1 MVNAR
6 YAPQLQKAA
15 SMLQHLG
22 RAVHAERAFFVL
34 RDRTDPLQTQIVACH
49 PPMPDEEVLACF
61 GKADNSVV
69 RIQVIDDEKHQ
80 AWIGVVCENSE
91 NLELVEEMTQVVAQ
105 SMATELRS
113 MSLTGGAACESR
125 DALTNLPDHSAFLAQ
140 LSIAQ
145 EAARVDE
152 SRQLALIL
160 VDLDRFHRVMARFGD
175 LGGDALVRDVVKRLE
190 TGPCADEFRLARI
203 GPDRFAFL
211 IHLADAEEEAVS
223 LAGWVHDCLRVP
235 FFIGEEEIFVT
246 ASIGIA
252 MAQQQETPGAIVRDA
267 DAAIAQ
273 LNAQGGGRTLVFR
286 AGMHN
291 LPAEELMR
299 ERDVRHAVT
308 RNEFTVHFQP
318 IVGAKGGGLHAFEA
332 LLRWRNPDEGL
343 LPPSTF
349 LDVLNDVGLLA
360 TVGRRVI
367 RESCAHAARWLALS
381 GSLVPVS
388 VNIVPAQLYA
398 DGFADDVAAILEEE
412 HLPKGSL
419 FLELTEETLVHDA
432 PRAMQVLEALQRI
445 GVRVMIDDF
454 GTGYS
459 SLSYL
464 HHLPVSGIKLDRG
477 FFNSIDTSPKQREI
491 VRTIVHLAHFMG
503 MVVVAEGIES
513 EDQWQAVRELDC
525 DLAQGFCIGRPLDAE
540 HATRFLARALA
551 KGEAA

>member
-1 MVNAR
+1 M
-6 YAPQLQKAA
+6 
-15 SMLQHLG
+15 
-22 RAVHAERAFFVL
+22 
-34 RDRTDPLQTQIVACH
+34 
-49 PPMPDEEVLACF
+49 
-61 GKADNSVV
+61 
-69 RIQVIDDEKHQ
+69 
-80 AWIGVVCENSE
+80 
-91 NLELVEEMTQVVAQ
+91 
-105 SMATELRS
+105 RS
-113 MSLTGGAACESR
+113 MTFAGECGSSR
-125 DALTNLPDHSAFLAQ
+125 DSRTNLPDNPAFITRLGVA
-140 LSIAQ
+140 L
-145 EAARVDE
+145 EAVRFDD
-152 SRQLALIL
+152 SRQLAVVL
-160 VDLDRFHRVMARFGD
+160 VDLDRFHRVMARFGEAGSD
-175 LGGDALVRDVVKRLE
+175 KLIADVVERLKA
-190 TGPCADEFRLARI
+190 GPHAEEFQLSRI
-203 GPDRFAFL
+203 GPDRFAL
-211 IHLADAEEEAVS
+211 LVHQDRAEQSAVEV
-223 LAGWVHDCLRVP
+223 ATWIHDCLRVP
-235 FFIGEEEIFVT
+235 FLIGEEEIFVT

-252 MAQQQETPGAIVRDA
+252 LACGQDSAGEMVRDA

-273 LNAQGGGRTLVFR
+273 LNAQGGGKTLVFKP
-286 AGMHN
+286 GMHN
-291 LPAEELMR
+291 LPANELMR

-349 LDVLNDVGLLA
+349 LDVLNDTGLME

-412 HLPKGSL
+412 HLPEGSL

-432 PRAMQVLEALQRI
+432 PKAMQVLEALRRI

-464 HHLPVSGIKLDRG
+464 HNLPVSGIKLDRG
-477 FFNSIDTSPKQREI
+477 FFNSIDSSPKQREI

-503 MVVVAEGIES
+503 MIVVAEGIENV
-513 EDQWQAVRELDC
+513 DQWAAIRDLDC
-525 DLAQGFCIGRPLDAE
+525 DLAQGFWFGRPLDAE
-540 HATRFLARALA
+540 HATRFLARELA

>member
-22 RAVHAERAFFVL
+22 RAVKASRAFFVL
-34 RDRTDPLQTQIVACH
+34 RDRTDPVQTQIVACH

-61 GKADNSVV
+61 GAENVV
-69 RIQVIDDEKHQ
+69 RVPVVDDENHQ
-80 AWIGVVCENSE
+80 AWIGVVCDGGVDNR
-91 NLELVEEMTQVVAQ
+91 ELVHEMTAVVAQ
-105 SMATELRS
+105 SMAMELRT
-113 MSLTGGAACESR
+113 MTLVGGAPCATL
-125 DALTNLPDHSAFLAQ
+125 DKLTNLPDHGAFVTRLGFA
-140 LSIAQ
+140 L
-145 EAARVDE
+145 EAARVDDT
-152 SRQLALIL
+152 RQLAVVL
-160 VDLDRFHRVMARFGD
+160 VDLDRFHRVMARFGEA
-175 LGGDALVRDVVKRLE
+175 GGDSLIADVVERLKA
-190 TGPCADEFRLARI
+190 GPSTDEFQLSRI
-203 GPDRFAFL
+203 GPDRFAL
-211 IHLADAEEEAVS
+211 QIHQAGAEDEALAIAT
-223 LAGWVHDCLRVP
+223 WIHDCLRVP
-235 FFIGEEEIFVT
+235 FFVDEEEIFVT
-246 ASIGIA
+246 ASIGVA
-252 MAQQQETPGAIVRDA
+252 LASTQESAGDLVRDA
-267 DAAIAQ
+267 DAAIAH
-273 LNAQGGGRTLVFR
+273 LNALGGGRTLVYHP
-286 AGMHN
+286 GMHN
-291 LPAEELMR
+291 LPAYELMR

-332 LLRWRNPDEGL
+332 LLRWRNPEEGL

-349 LDVLNDVGLLA
+349 LDVLNDTGLIE

-398 DGFADDVAAILEEE
+398 EGFCDDVAAILAEE
-412 HLPKGSL
+412 HLPQGGL

-432 PRAMQVLEALQRI
+432 PKAMVVLEALRRI

-464 HHLPVSGIKLDRG
+464 HDLPVSGIKLDRG
-477 FFNSIDTSPKQREI
+477 FFNAIGTSPKQREI

-513 EDQWQAVRELDC
+513 NDQWTIIRELDC
-525 DLAQGFCIGRPLDAE
+525 DLAQGFWFGKPLDAE
-540 HATRFLARALA
+540 HATRFLARELA
-551 KGEAA
+551 KGDAA

>member
-15 SMLQHLG
+15 AMLQHLG
-22 RAVHAERAFFVL
+22 RAVRASRAFFVL
-34 RDRTDPLQTQIVACH
+34 RDRTDPSQPQFVACH
-49 PPMPDEEVLACF
+49 PPMPDDEILACF
-61 GKADNSVV
+61 RDKNYVCTPVV
-69 RIQVIDDEKHQ
+69 DDETHQ
-80 AWIGVVCENSE
+80 AWIGVSGDSSIDNQ
-91 NLELVEEMTQVVAQ
+91 ELAQEMTDVVAQ
-105 SMATELRS
+105 SMAFELRAMS
-113 MSLTGGAACESR
+113 LAGNPDASSDSLTG
-125 DALTNLPDHSAFLAQ
+125 LPDYNAFVGRLGVS
-140 LSIAQ
+140 L
-145 EAARVDE
+145 EAVRVDD
-152 SRQLALIL
+152 SRQLAVVL
-160 VDLDRFHRVMARFGD
+160 VDLDRFHRVMARFGEA
-175 LGGDALVRDVVKRLE
+175 GGLSLVTDVVERLK
-190 TGPCADEFRLARI
+190 TAPGADEHMLSRI
-203 GPDRFAFL
+203 GPDRFAL
-211 IHLADAEEEAVS
+211 QIHQAGAEDAAEHIA
-223 LAGWVHDCLRVP
+223 AWVHDCLRVP
-235 FFIGEEEIFVT
+235 FLIDEEEIFVT

-252 MAQQQETPGAIVRDA
+252 LAQAQESAGDVVRDA

-273 LNAQGGGRTLVFR
+273 INATGGGKTLVFR
-286 AGMHN
+286 PGMHN
-291 LPAEELMR
+291 LPAYQLMR

-349 LDVLNDVGLLA
+349 LDVLNDIGLLEI
-360 TVGRRVI
+360 VGRRVI

-398 DGFADDVAAILEEE
+398 EGFAEDVAAILAEE
-412 HLPKGSL
+412 HLPQGSL
-419 FLELTEETLVHDA
+419 FLELTEEALVHDA
-432 PRAMQVLEALQRI
+432 PKAMVVLEALRRI

-464 HHLPVSGIKLDRG
+464 HDLPVSGIKLDRG

-503 MVVVAEGIES
+503 MLVVAEGIES
-513 EDQWQAVRELDC
+513 VDQWDIIRELDC
-525 DLAQGFCIGRPLDAE
+525 DLAQGFCFGHPLDAE
-540 HATRFLARALA
+540 HATRFLARQLA
-551 KGEAA
+551 KGDAA